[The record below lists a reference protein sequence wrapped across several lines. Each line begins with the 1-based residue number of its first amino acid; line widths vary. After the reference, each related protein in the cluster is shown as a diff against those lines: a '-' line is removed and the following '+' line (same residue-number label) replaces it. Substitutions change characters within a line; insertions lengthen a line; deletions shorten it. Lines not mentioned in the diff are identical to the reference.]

1 MSTVILNLITQIA
14 KKMMQENLAGIVE
27 HLVRAPNPPLVFYC
41 PSGQSVIA
49 GDRGVTVVTQHTT
62 ACVVCKSLT

>member
-1 MSTVILNLITQIA
+1 
-14 KKMMQENLAGIVE
+14 MQENLAGIVE

>member
-27 HLVRAPNPPLVFYC
+27 HLVRARTHHW
-41 PSGQSVIA
+41 SS
-49 GDRGVTVVTQHTT
+49 TVQV
-62 ACVVCKSLT
+62 ARV